1 MTKISQRELSAF
13 ARASKADNLQTGQR
27 KKMNID
33 FYHSLF
39 SFQTSSIQIIFEFL
53 ILNKLFQLCQ
63 QSPLAGTE
71 KESHNI

>member
-1 MTKISQRELSAF
+1 
-13 ARASKADNLQTGQR
+13 
-27 KKMNID
+27 MNID